1 VVRHDIAE
9 ARVLVVNGLLM
20 GFLGRWWRIEVEAED
35 EFRAMAVVGIGA
47 SIGICD
53 GGGVGG

>member
-1 VVRHDIAE
+1 
-9 ARVLVVNGLLM
+9 VLVVNGLLM

-35 EFRAMAVVGIGA
+35 EFRAMA

>member
-1 VVRHDIAE
+1 
-9 ARVLVVNGLLM
+9 VLVVNGLLI
-20 GFLGRWWRIEVEAED
+20 GFLGRWWRIEVEVED